1 MIGFERATL
10 AHSQATPDVFL
21 VVRRL
26 HPGETLLF
34 AFKVNGNVFFF
45 CLAKFFFLARPLVD
59 FIGPPVKRRFVA
71 FFSLLP
77 FQVYMDL
84 PGPHGQEGNHT
95 ADGDLYDHSVTPSI
109 TYRYT
114 FVSVKLIMT

>member
-10 AHSQATPDVFL
+10 THPQAAPDFFL

-34 AFKVNGNVFFF
+34 TFEVNGNIFFLR
-45 CLAKFFFLARPLVD
+45 LAKFFFLARPLVD

-71 FFSLLP
+71 FLSFLP

-84 PGPHGQEGNHT
+84 PGPHSQEDDRGT
-95 ADGDLYDHSVTPSI
+95 DGDLHDHSITPSKK
-109 TYRYT
+109 YRYT
-114 FVSVKLIMT
+114 FDSVKLIMT